1 MPAPDDAIPHAGRV
15 LALDWGATRIG
26 LAISDQTQLI
36 ASPLGTLKRRA
47 GKRLPLGPFLDVI
60 EREHPVGLVVGL
72 PLDDEGLEGASAQA
86 ARAMGEQFATRASLP
101 IDWVDESFSTT
112 ETLERLTDRGI
123 APRRRRESI
132 DAMAA
137 AILLERWLDRRRPK

>member
-1 MPAPDDAIPHAGRV
+1 MPRPDDAIPVAGRV

-26 LAISDQTQLI
+26 LAISDETQLI
-36 ASPLGTLKRRA
+36 ASPLGTLTRRA
-47 GKRLPLGPFLDVI
+47 GKRLPLGQFLDVI
-60 EREHPVGLVVGL
+60 ERERPVGVVVGL
-72 PLDDEGLEGASAQA
+72 PLDDEGLEGESAQA

-101 IDWVDESFSTT
+101 VNWVDESFSTT

-137 AILLERWLDRRRPK
+137 AILLERWLDRRRPQ